1 MALRSLLTLVRV
13 LGALALGLVLY
24 AWTHPDILARWTG
37 RHTSA
42 PAPTATAAA
51 SAASAAPATAP
62 TAAASAPAGVPGAAR
77 VPAGRADAFPTP
89 VDTPAAGVLPTSAAA
104 SGLLTITPTQS
115 AVAHWVGARYGVAPD
130 AIAPLVAEADVL
142 TRTYHLSPNLL
153 IAVMAIES
161 NFHPYIQSEA
171 GAQGLMQVMPKI
183 HSKRYEKFGG
193 KTAFLDPMVSLRV
206 GAEILRDCIKLKDG
220 SEAEGLRFYFGGGPA
235 SDTYIEKVRA
245 EQQRLTAVARG
256 RHLPTTD

>member
-24 AWTHPDILARWTG
+24 AWFHPASLARWTG
-37 RHTSA
+37 QRP
-42 PAPTATAAA
+42 PASPPAA
-51 SAASAAPATAP
+51 AAPA
-62 TAAASAPAGVPGAAR
+62 AAAMPAGGTETFPAAQPYNPATGV
-77 VPAGRADAFPTP
+77 VPASDGTP
-89 VDTPAAGVLPTSAAA
+89 GLHTVTPSQA
-104 SGLLTITPTQS
+104 
-115 AVAHWVGARYGVAPD
+115 AVAHWIGARYGVAPD

-142 TRTYHLSPNLL
+142 TRSYRLSPNL
-153 IAVMAIES
+153 IMAVMAIES

-193 KTAFLDPMVSLRV
+193 RTAFLDPMVSLRV

-245 EQQRLTAVARG
+245 EQGRLTAVARG
-256 RHLPTTD
+256 RHIPTTD